1 LSDGVHR
8 IDAAGHAL
16 LPGFI
21 DLHTHGAMGHDTM
34 DASPEGLREMAHFYA
49 RHGVTSF
56 LATTWTAS
64 HESILASLSAA
75 AQVVGQISGGA
86 TLLGVHLEGPYINPE
101 RPGAQDSRLIRLA
114 GREEVLQVLESGVVR
129 LVSLAPE
136 ISENLWVIDE
146 CARRGITVSAGHTHA
161 SYEQMK
167 IAVAHGLRHVTH
179 CFNAMDPLGHREPG
193 TVGAAMALPEIRCEL
208 IADNVHIHPAVQNIL
223 VKVKGPQGV
232 ILVTDSVG
240 VTGLPDG
247 EYTWGAYT
255 LRLQGGQVRLPG
267 GQLAGSCLTLER
279 ALGNLCR
286 NCGLPLGELWPAS
299 SLNAA
304 RQLGID
310 SYTGSLEPG
319 KQADLVLLDADF
331 QVRLTVAAGEI
342 VFEEKTSV

>member
-1 LSDGVHR
+1 
-8 IDAAGHAL
+8 
-16 LPGFI
+16 
-21 DLHTHGAMGHDTM
+21 
-34 DASPEGLREMAHFYA
+34 
-49 RHGVTSF
+49 
-56 LATTWTAS
+56 
-64 HESILASLSAA
+64 
-75 AQVVGQISGGA
+75 
-86 TLLGVHLEGPYINPE
+86 
-101 RPGAQDSRLIRLA
+101 
-114 GREEVLQVLESGVVR
+114 VR

-136 ISENLWVIDE
+136 IPQNEWVIEE

-161 SYEQMK
+161 SYDQMK
-167 IAVAHGLRHVTH
+167 TAVAHGVRQVTH

-193 TVGAAMALPEIRCEL
+193 TVGAAMAFPEIRCEL
-208 IADNVHIHPAVQNIL
+208 IADNIHVHPAVQQIL

-255 LRLQGGQVRLPG
+255 LRLQDGQVRLPG

-286 NCGLPLGELWPAS
+286 NCDLPLSELWPAS

-304 RQLGID
+304 QQLGID

-319 KQADLVLLDADF
+319 KRADLVLLDDAF
-331 QVRLTVAAGEI
+331 HVHLTIAAGEI
-342 VFEEKTSV
+342 VFEDQFSV